1 MENPFASI
9 LFEARNHRALPARIE
24 QGERPEFHFE
34 IHDNWT
40 FTRSTSPQ
48 LSGSADFTD
57 VPFDCEL
64 AALAKQAGRALL
76 AIEADFMWV
85 AMAVYLADR
94 FSQRSPYGPN
104 GRSYWRRKIHVT
116 IPMSDR
122 KRWAALE
129 RKLVL
134 ALGFL
139 TEDDWTFKFTAGR
152 RPFNEEDQAH
162 FSQLPPQPIT
172 WAALYS
178 GGLDSAAGAVNW
190 LQRNDERALLI
201 SGQTNGRIAVGQRE
215 QVAELRTHFPQR
227 IDHVGVEY
235 GVPDKTGLNGFE
247 SSQRT
252 RAFVHV
258 AMGALAAQ
266 AMGME
271 QLILFENGFGALN
284 LGCDSGQIGS
294 QNSRGTHPVFLSRMG
309 TFIAGV
315 FARPFAVENP
325 YLFSTKSQMLQGSA
339 DGQFNRLFQR
349 SFSCDRYPNYPHKA
363 SQCGRCPSCLVR
375 RMSLHAANL
384 SDDADAYSFNIL
396 AGKPFDQ
403 LRDVELLPQVKLSVQ
418 ADALADGLYA
428 PEPWHRLTEAWP
440 ELFRAEKEL
449 SLPNFSQDVT
459 ALLKRHV
466 LEWRAFMR
474 AAHGRQV
481 SVAA

>member
-1 MENPFASI
+1 MENPFSSI
-9 LFEARNHRALPARIE
+9 LFEARNHRALPARIA

-40 FTRSTSPQ
+40 FTRSSSPR
-48 LSGSADFTD
+48 LSGAADFTG
-57 VPFDCEL
+57 VVFDCEL

-76 AIEADFMWV
+76 PIEADFMWV

-94 FSQRSPYGPN
+94 FAQRSPYGIN

-116 IPMSDR
+116 IPVR
-122 KRWAALE
+122 VPKRWATLE
-129 RKLVL
+129 RKLIL

-152 RPFNEEDQAH
+152 RPFDEENQAH
-162 FSQLPPQPIT
+162 FSQLPPQPIA
-172 WAALYS
+172 WAALFS

-190 LQRNDERALLI
+190 LQRNNERALLI

-235 GVPDKTGLNGFE
+235 GVPDKTGLSGFE

-266 AMGME
+266 AMGIE
-271 QLILFENGFGALN
+271 RLLLFENGFGALN

-294 QNSRGTHPVFLSRMG
+294 QNSRGTHPVFLSRMSAL
-309 TFIAGV
+309 IAG
-315 FARPFAVENP
+315 ALERPFSVENP
-325 YLFSTKSQMLQGSA
+325 YLFSTKAQMLQRSA
-339 DGQFNRLFQR
+339 DGRFNRLFKR

-363 SQCGRCPSCLVR
+363 PQCGRCPSCLVR

-384 SDDADAYSFNIL
+384 PDEADGYSFNIL

-403 LRDVELLPQVKLSVQ
+403 LRDVELLPQVKLTVQ
-418 ADALADGLYA
+418 TETLADCLYA
-428 PEPWHRLTEAWP
+428 SDPWNRLMEAWP
-440 ELFRAEKEL
+440 ELLRAEKEL
-449 SLPNFSQDVT
+449 SMPNFNQDVT
-459 ALLKRHV
+459 ALLRRHV
-466 LEWRAFMR
+466 LEWRAFIR
-474 AAHGRQV
+474 TANTRQV